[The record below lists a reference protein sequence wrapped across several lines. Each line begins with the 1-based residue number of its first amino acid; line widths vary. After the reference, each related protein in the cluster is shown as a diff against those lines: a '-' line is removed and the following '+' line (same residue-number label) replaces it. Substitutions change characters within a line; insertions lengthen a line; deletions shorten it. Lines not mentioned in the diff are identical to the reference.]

1 MEAFWVRPGFGF
13 VLAQEGKCSFQKVRG
28 YLGLNVVLFWL
39 RSNSL
44 KHHLCSNVLPC
55 RPQCFPPTVSVP
67 CLFFCFPA
75 LTDVLG
81 EEEQGWALLHA
92 ENSHPQPF
100 SCAAGLLALNSSRGQ
115 ASDSLQAQVENVASS
130 PKS

>member
-1 MEAFWVRPGFGF
+1 M
-13 VLAQEGKCSFQKVRG
+13 LAQEGKCSFQKVWG

-39 RSNSL
+39 HSNSL
-44 KHHLCSNVLPC
+44 KHHLGSSVLPC

-81 EEEQGWALLHA
+81 EEEQG
-92 ENSHPQPF
+92 
-100 SCAAGLLALNSSRGQ
+100 
-115 ASDSLQAQVENVASS
+115 
-130 PKS
+130 